1 MKKIGSFNLGLAF
14 AGCFLGAGY
23 VSGQELWQF
32 FGSFGAKGVAGLL
45 LAVALLFFTGII
57 MILLGRLTRLSEID
71 KIVVRRD
78 WPLLRG
84 AVTVLELLFLFGVGT
99 IMSAGVG
106 ALLEQLFGLAP
117 FIGSAVFAALV
128 AVVSLAGFSG
138 MVSAFSATVPVLSVV
153 TLIFGI
159 MSICSNGLVLPQS
172 GGGSNPL
179 MSSWLVAAVSFACY
193 NVFGSIAMIAPLGPY
208 VKSKKAAVGGIAI
221 GACVLLLIAGSVLVS
236 VSAAP
241 ETADAQLPMLA
252 LAQSRGIVWGYV
264 YGVLLLLA
272 MFGTALSSLH
282 GKLQC
287 VRTLLVAEIRQMVLF
302 LVHRYFLL
310 QLVIPN
316 VIVRLRRVFPTACIR
331 PTVPIGDELLDSIS
345 ASAVEC
351 FRPPPVIFITPIL
364 KYRELGDTVLDDVP
378 SHRPHLLEKLRGG
391 GNHGD

>member
-45 LAVALLFFTGII
+45 VAVALLFFTGII

-159 MSICSNGLVLPQS
+159 MSVCTNGLVLPQS

-252 LAQSRGIVWGYV
+252 LAQSRGTVWGYV

-272 MFGTALSSLH
+272 MFGTALSSL
-282 GKLQC
+282 
-287 VRTLLVAEIRQMVLF
+287 VAFVSMLAAKSARISGHKNKFPALCALCMFLGSLFGFGDLIGVVYPIFGYCSSVFIVLMA
-302 LVHRYFLL
+302 VHYFKVKK
-310 QLVIPN
+310 QN
-316 VIVRLRRVFPTACIR
+316 AQK
-331 PTVPIGDELLDSIS
+331 
-345 ASAVEC
+345 A
-351 FRPPPVIFITPIL
+351 
-364 KYRELGDTVLDDVP
+364 
-378 SHRPHLLEKLRGG
+378 
-391 GNHGD
+391 

>member
-57 MILLGRLTRLSEID
+57 MILLGRLTKLSEID

-153 TLIFGI
+153 TLVFGI
-159 MSICSNGLVLPQS
+159 MSVCTNGLVLPQS

-252 LAQSRGIVWGYV
+252 LAHSRGIVWVAQSRGIVWGYV

-272 MFGTALSSLH
+272 MFGTALSSL
-282 GKLQC
+282 
-287 VRTLLVAEIRQMVLF
+287 VAFVSMLAAKSARISGHKNKFTALCALCMFLGSLFGFGDLIGVVYPIFGYCSSVFIVLMA
-302 LVHRYFLL
+302 VHYFKVKK
-310 QLVIPN
+310 QN
-316 VIVRLRRVFPTACIR
+316 AQK
-331 PTVPIGDELLDSIS
+331 
-345 ASAVEC
+345 A
-351 FRPPPVIFITPIL
+351 
-364 KYRELGDTVLDDVP
+364 
-378 SHRPHLLEKLRGG
+378 
-391 GNHGD
+391 